1 MTGGPGPHGLSDETQ
16 AFVAGVLEDLP
27 ALLAVGAPSL
37 ASYLR
42 LIPQRWSAPYRCSG
56 RENREPGVRLA
67 AASTDASVEVR
78 CLDPSAN
85 RYLLDGAVLALG
97 LAGIERR
104 LRPSPEGH
112 RRSRA
117 TGLHAARSTM
127 PGSSHSSPNPTAPP
141 PGCSPSSSGAGP
153 IDTVSVLVADLVTSS
168 VAIPLGRKSAPER
181 IEVLRVVLLMRVRGR
196 PREGRGVPSVVGT
209 TPICPSAVAAPGAG
223 AAGSAPRRGARRCR
237 G

>member
-27 ALLAVGAPSL
+27 GLLAVGAPSL

-127 PGSSHSSPNPTAPP
+127 PGSSHSSANP
-141 PGCSPSSSGAGP
+141 S
-153 IDTVSVLVADLVTSS
+153 
-168 VAIPLGRKSAPER
+168 R
-181 IEVLRVVLLMRVRGR
+181 R
-196 PREGRGVPSVVGT
+196 PRNELCGDS
-209 TPICPSAVAAPGAG
+209 AG
-223 AAGSAPRRGARRCR
+223 AQKCA
-237 G
+237 

>member
-1 MTGGPGPHGLSDETQ
+1 MTGGPGPHGLSDDTQ

-27 ALLAVGAPSL
+27 GLLAVGAPSL

-67 AASTDASVEVR
+67 AASTDASIEVR

-117 TGLHAARSTM
+117 TGGPFDPAGLESFLTESDGPAAGLLAELVRSR
-127 PGSSHSSPNPTAPP
+127 PDRHGFRP
-141 PGCSPSSSGAGP
+141 C
-153 IDTVSVLVADLVTSS
+153 
-168 VAIPLGRKSAPER
+168 R
-181 IEVLRVVLLMRVRGR
+181 R
-196 PREGRGVPSVVGT
+196 PRNELCCDP
-209 TPICPSAVAAPGAG
+209 
-223 AAGSAPRRGARRCR
+223 ARAQKCA
-237 G
+237 